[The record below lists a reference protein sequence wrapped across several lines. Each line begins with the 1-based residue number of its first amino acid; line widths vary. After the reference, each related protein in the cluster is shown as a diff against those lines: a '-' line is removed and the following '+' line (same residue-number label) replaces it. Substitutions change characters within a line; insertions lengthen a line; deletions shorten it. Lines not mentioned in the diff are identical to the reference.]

1 MPLEVAV
8 SQPGQPRPTIHRVE
22 LTGRSQQFTIDMPAE
37 PAEVRLD
44 PNLWVLM
51 EATLNRGR

>member
-1 MPLEVAV
+1 
-8 SQPGQPRPTIHRVE
+8 VE
-22 LTGRSQQFTIDMPAE
+22 LTGRSQQFTIAMPTE

-51 EATLNRGR
+51 EATLHKGR

>member
-1 MPLEVAV
+1 
-8 SQPGQPRPTIHRVE
+8 VE